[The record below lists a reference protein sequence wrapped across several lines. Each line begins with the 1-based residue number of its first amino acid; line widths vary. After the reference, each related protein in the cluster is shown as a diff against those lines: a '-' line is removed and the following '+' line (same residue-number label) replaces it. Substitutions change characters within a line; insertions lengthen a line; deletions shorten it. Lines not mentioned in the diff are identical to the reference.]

1 MNRKI
6 ILLPLVSLLFLASC
20 GDGEISSSGGGLSVP
35 DSSDSQ
41 GTVVPEYTSI
51 SDILAL
57 ENEMTYQNA
66 QAVYMGHSPLNEKYN
81 NYDYTYVA
89 DGDSWYLLYRVG
101 ADVLPENLV
110 AGETIIKWSGKVAN
124 YEGEGNYVTTESTVT
139 SMEVVEGDYITA
151 EWNTLTD
158 GTTFAEADM
167 HKGYAIEDAFVTDI
181 EKDSY
186 GTYDITVKTSED
198 ATSEYLL
205 HLDNRYCDVKDE
217 ALTELQIGDL
227 LSLKAFVSFY
237 NKSAQFIVGRDFER
251 TPGEGYE
258 EPEVELTKLSDA
270 MKTAKG
276 TDVKTRGVYMGRSDL
291 ARDGNRYNYMWIAD
305 GETAATLY
313 TVQTSTLE
321 GLDLVAGETVVEIV
335 GTRDTYSGLEQIK
348 SLKSMT
354 IVEDASVTAPSAKEI
369 TGQDLALA
377 DVGHRFTFTDAVVSN
392 VEADEYGTVDFQA
405 TEDGKAYSFH
415 WDNRDVEKAKLAIKD
430 GDKISGTSFLS
441 WSDAAQFV
449 TGADITINGESGE
462 DPEPVEPVE
471 LPDPVEI
478 TIADILGGTAVEG
491 TLYEV
496 TGILEASE
504 NDKYGNAY
512 LTDPETKSSIKIYG
526 NTTTMSALSTTDGV
540 TVSYK
545 NPQDAL
551 TTLADIKDGDQIT
564 VNCVYE
570 KFVPTWNPQAD
581 PTHEIL
587 CVTTA
592 HETPVDATY
601 GITVAEGLE
610 NGTVTAS
617 VETAAYGADVT
628 LTVTPSE
635 GYAVGEVIVDHGY
648 GTETIAPVEGAY
660 SFKATAINN
669 VSATFVETVEGDLAD
684 VTYDLTKV
692 ETKSTSAY
700 DATGLKGHFDASLT
714 SETNIIQ
721 SVTATDK
728 VYPGNSSGGPGAMTG
743 LKFGSGSADGYVT
756 ILFAADVTSVT
767 ITAHAW
773 GDGKVA
779 TIGAYG
785 EGDALLDSADV
796 STKAASTVTLEFAA
810 TRNLTIKVTPG
821 ASGGDRR
828 CVMTSIVFNQT
839 VEA

>member
-20 GDGEISSSGGGLSVP
+20 GGDETSSSTGGLSVP
-35 DSSDSQ
+35 DSSSQ
-41 GTVVPEYTSI
+41 SGPVIPEYTHI

-66 QAVYMGHSPLNEKYN
+66 QAVYMGHSPLNEEYN

-110 AGETIIKWSGKVAN
+110 PGESIVKWSGKVAN
-124 YEGEGNYVTTESTVT
+124 YAGEGNYVTTESTVT
-139 SMEVVEGDYITA
+139 SMEVVDGDYITA
-151 EWNTLTD
+151 EWNTLAD

-167 HKGYAIEDAFVTDI
+167 HKGYAIENAFVTDI
-181 EKDSY
+181 EKDNY
-186 GTYDITVKTSED
+186 GTYDITVKTSES

-217 ALTELQIGDL
+217 ALTELQVGDS

-237 NKSAQFIVGRDFER
+237 NKEPQFIVGRDFVR

-258 EPEVELTKLSDA
+258 EPEVELTKLSEA
-270 MKTAKG
+270 MKTPKG
-276 TDVKTRGVYMGRSDL
+276 TDVKTRGVYMGMSDL
-291 ARDGNRYNYMWIAD
+291 ARDGNRHNYMWIAD

-313 TVQTSTLE
+313 TVQNTMTE
-321 GLDLVAGETVVEIV
+321 GLDLVAGETVIEIA
-335 GTRDTYSGLEQIK
+335 GTRDTYNGLEQIK

-354 IVEDASVTAPSAKEI
+354 IVEDDTVKPATAKEI
-369 TGQDLALA
+369 TGQDLTAA
-377 DVGHRFTFTDAVVSN
+377 DVGHQFTFTDAVVSGVSADDKGN
-392 VEADEYGTVDFQA
+392 VSFTA
-405 TEDGKAYSFH
+405 TEDEKGYAFR
-415 WDNRDVEKAKLAIKD
+415 WDSRDVAAEKLAIKD
-430 GDKISGTSFLS
+430 GDKISGTSFLC
-441 WSDAAQFV
+441 WSNGAQFV
-449 TGADITINGESGE
+449 TAAGLSINGESGE

-478 TIADILGGTAVEG
+478 SIADIIGGKAEEG

-504 NDKYGNAY
+504 NDEFGNAY
-512 LTDPETKSSIKIYG
+512 LTDPETKSTVMVYG
-526 NTTTMSALSTTDGV
+526 NTTTATALSTTDGT
-540 TVSYK
+540 TVEYS
-545 NPQDAL
+545 NPKDAQ
-551 TTLADIKDGDQIT
+551 TTLADIKDGDKIT
-564 VNCVYE
+564 VHCVYE
-570 KFVPTWNPQAD
+570 AYVPSWNPSAA
-581 PTHEIL
+581 PTHEIM
-587 CVTTA
+587 CVTVA
-592 HETPVDATY
+592 HETPADATY
-601 GITVAEGLE
+601 AIAIDEAIA
-610 NGTVTAS
+610 NGQVTAAA
-617 VETAAYGADVT
+617 TAAYGADVVLT
-628 LTVTPSE
+628 LTPDE
-635 GYAVGEVIVDHGY
+635 GYAIGEVTVDHGY
-648 GTETIAPVEGAY
+648 GTETIAPVDGAY

-669 VSATFVETVEGDLAD
+669 VSATFVETVEGDLVD

-692 ETKSTSAY
+692 ETKSTNAY

-773 GDGKVA
+773 SDGKIA
-779 TIGAYG
+779 TIGAY
-785 EGDALLDSADV
+785 DTDDTLLDSADV
-796 STKAASTVTLEFAA
+796 STKAATTVTLEFAA
-810 TRNLTIKVTPG
+810 TRTLTIKVTEP
-821 ASGGDRR
+821 SGGERR
-828 CVMTSIVFNQT
+828 CVMTSMVFNKT